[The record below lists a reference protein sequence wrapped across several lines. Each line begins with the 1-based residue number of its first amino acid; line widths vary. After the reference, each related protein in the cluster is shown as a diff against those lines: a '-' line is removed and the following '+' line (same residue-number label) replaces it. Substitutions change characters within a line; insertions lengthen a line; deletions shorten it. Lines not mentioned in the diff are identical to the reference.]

1 MYIYI
6 YTHVYTYIHIYIYIY
21 IYIYIHMYTYL
32 YTHVLGLGGLPRQA
46 SGALGAA
53 RASPAC
59 VAGAEHNTIYNMI
72 IIYLMI

>member
-1 MYIYI
+1 
-6 YTHVYTYIHIYIYIY
+6 
-21 IYIYIHMYTYL
+21 MYTYL